1 MPKHYLLRTGLTA
14 ALILGS
20 LASSVS
26 SNAAPATTGAGGS
39 SGRSGPSGPSSI
51 GGGGGGGGNG
61 GSGAGMPGAVP
72 LALVRPC
79 LAALACNDPPRR
91 LPPVRVRAKLAA
103 PDHCSYY
110 WRKVELDDGSIVEDH
125 TQPMLKNCRVI
136 RTFD

>member
-1 MPKHYLLRTGLTA
+1 MLKHYLLRTGLTA

-26 SNAAPATTGAGGS
+26 SYAAPAATSTGGS
-39 SGRSGPSGPSSI
+39 SSRSGPSGSSGV
-51 GGGGGGGGNG
+51 GGGGGGDG

-91 LPPVRVRAKLAA
+91 VPTVRVRAKPAGL
-103 PDHCSYY
+103 DHCSYY

>member
-26 SNAAPATTGAGGS
+26 SYAAPAATASGGS
-39 SGRSGPSGPSSI
+39 SSRSGPSSSPGM
-51 GGGGGGGGNG
+51 GGGGGGDG

-72 LALVRPC
+72 LAVVRPC
-79 LAALACNDPPRR
+79 LAALACNNPPPR
-91 LPPVRVRAKLAA
+91 LPPARVRAKLAD
-103 PDHCSYY
+103 PGHCSYY

>member
-1 MPKHYLLRTGLTA
+1 MTKHYLLRTGLTA

-20 LASSVS
+20 LASSVTS
-26 SNAAPATTGAGGS
+26 YAAPAATGAGGS
-39 SGRSGPSGPSSI
+39 NSRSGPSGSSGMG

-61 GSGAGMPGAVP
+61 GSMPGAVP

-79 LAALACNDPPRR
+79 LAALACNNPPRR
-91 LPPVRVRAKLAA
+91 LPAIRVKANLAD
-103 PDHCSYY
+103 PGHCSYY
-110 WRKVELDDGSIVEDH
+110 WRKVELADGSIVEDR